1 MGYHQS
7 HKGGFGATSIR
18 EIPAE
23 ISHAYLKFI
32 SSVQEEAEEQK
43 TLARAVSLKL
53 QGKWTRWCTYG
64 RMDLSWKSILSMSV
78 SL

>member
-7 HKGGFGATSIR
+7 DNGGFGATSIR

-23 ISHAYLKFI
+23 ISHAYLKFL
-32 SSVQEEAEEQK
+32 SSVQQEAEEQK

-53 QGKWTRWCTYG
+53 HGKWTRWCNYG